1 MIFWFSITED
11 LGHRLSKVFFYAKKS
26 SPTAPLAFTR
36 IPKLVRENMENAR
49 IGNGWEDD
57 AGDNLYILVAGAAR
71 TE

>member
-1 MIFWFSITED
+1 
-11 LGHRLSKVFFYAKKS
+11 
-26 SPTAPLAFTR
+26 
-36 IPKLVRENMENAR
+36 MENAR